1 MAADALER
9 LLERLLAGGS
19 VLAVG
24 SPPSSPL
31 GPSRTVRE
39 LPRPES
45 AGELEQSLE
54 AVGDAA
60 YDAALLASW
69 GPELSAEGLAR
80 AVRDKVRPGG
90 IIVITAPTTRRGW
103 RGARGALVG
112 MIKRR
117 KPVPLEELCEALLLA
132 HLREVAARELEGST
146 ALGVVWASVP

>member
-1 MAADALER
+1 MVADALER
-9 LLERLLAGGS
+9 LLARLLGGGS

-24 SPPSSPL
+24 GPPLAPSS
-31 GPSRTVRE
+31 TVRE
-39 LPRPES
+39 LARPQSGE
-45 AGELEQSLE
+45 ELEQSLE
-54 AVGDAA
+54 TVGDAA

-69 GPELSAEGLAR
+69 GPDLTPEELAR

-90 IIVITAPTTRRGW
+90 VIVITAPTTRRGW

-132 HLREVAARELEGST
+132 RLRDVSARELDGST
-146 ALGVVWASVP
+146 ALGVVWATVP